1 MFVGIIC
8 RCTDCE
14 AVIMEQVQYDNNS
27 AIHGGAL
34 DINASTPTPVVVVAS
49 EFMSNTARII
59 SDDPGTNTSIVLAGN
74 GGGIRCL
81 GGDLPLLVCCPSLH
95 CTPAT
100 GAILLLAAFSFAA
113 LWSGRGTPLLHA
125 ILAIRLLPLAAF

>member
-1 MFVGIIC
+1 MLLVMQF

-14 AVIMEQVQYDNNS
+14 AVILEYVQFDNNS

-34 DINASTPTPVVVVAS
+34 DINSSTPTPVIVKAS

-81 GGDLPLLVCCPSLH
+81 GGDS
-95 CTPAT
+95 
-100 GAILLLAAFSFAA
+100 
-113 LWSGRGTPLLHA
+113 
-125 ILAIRLLPLAAF
+125 LLPGKSLFAHMTE

>member
-1 MFVGIIC
+1 MMQSHQYVNQNQVIIHQAVDYKC

-14 AVIMEQVQYDNNS
+14 AVILEQIQFDNNS

-34 DINASTPTPVVVVAS
+34 DVNASTPTPVIVVDS
-49 EFMSNTARII
+49 DFMSNTARII

-81 GGDLPLLVCCPSLH
+81 GGE
-95 CTPAT
+95 
-100 GAILLLAAFSFAA
+100 
-113 LWSGRGTPLLHA
+113 
-125 ILAIRLLPLAAF
+125 